1 MKRIL
6 QLVLLFTYS
15 HVAFAQHIA
24 WLQSDTIGYN
34 SNPQFPLHKLAA
46 TSQGAVVTKL
56 SASHQLYGNEIL
68 GDYTL
73 DNLDSTGSLLW
84 RVMLLGKVKVA
95 ALAVDGAEN
104 IYLGGDYME
113 TLYINGSDT
122 MLNTG
127 SGFDKNYFLMSF
139 SPQGILRWKKNLSLT
154 NNNIYDVTTMA
165 KDANG
170 LVWYVMQRL
179 NSFSHQ
185 MTQLDSNGNELT
197 TYTTSDTRLC
207 NSISFDANNNLYLAG
222 STESGTININ
232 GLTETVPESY
242 MMFVSRIN
250 NAGQTSWI
258 KLAIDITFQTPQ
270 VVALPNGEAILG
282 GNNFDSTTW
291 GSINFPDNYFG
302 TSFFLTRVDS
312 NANFLWGYGLPLNDT
327 GYFDVGS
334 GHFFDVD
341 AVENIYVTGTMQG
354 TIHFTPSLVVN
365 SGLPATF
372 NLGILKLDGNGQVL
386 SLKLGGGM
394 NSNYPQDI
402 CMSGVDKGYVVATI
416 VGEAIFDSLSTGVAG
431 LQSAMVIR
439 FDDGNATTNIDPVN
453 GKEFSVFPNP
463 FTDRLV
469 LHGIDGKVNV
479 ELLNVLGYVVSEPYT
494 MNGEIKL
501 PSLAKGIYFLR
512 VGNQVKRLMKAE

>member
-6 QLVLLFTYS
+6 QQLFLFICS
-15 HVAFAQHIA
+15 HVAVAQHID
-24 WLQSDTIGYN
+24 WLQSDTMDYN
-34 SNPQFPLHKLAA
+34 SNPQFPVHKLAI
-46 TSQGAVVTKL
+46 TNQGTVVAKL
-56 SASHQLYGNEIL
+56 NSSHQLYGNKIL
-68 GDYTL
+68 GDYAL

-84 RVMLLGKVKVA
+84 RVMLFGKVKVA
-95 ALAVDGAEN
+95 ALAIDGTQN
-104 IYLGGDYME
+104 IYLGGDFME
-113 TLYINGSDT
+113 TLYINSSDS

-127 SGFDKNYFLMSF
+127 SGFNKNYFLMSF
-139 SPQGILRWKKNLSLT
+139 SPQGVLRWKKNLSLT
-154 NNNIYDVTTMA
+154 NSNIFDITTMA

-170 LVWYVMQRL
+170 SVWYVLQRL
-179 NSFSHQ
+179 NSFEHQ
-185 MTQLDSNGNELT
+185 ITQLDSNGNELT
-197 TYTTSDTRLC
+197 MYTTSQTRLC

-222 STESGTININ
+222 ATESGIININ

-258 KLAIDITFQTPQ
+258 RLAIDITFQTPQ
-270 VVALPNGEAILG
+270 VVALPNGETILG

-291 GSINFPDNYFG
+291 GPINFPNNFFG

-341 AVENIYVTGTMQG
+341 AAENIYVTGTMQG

-365 SGLPATF
+365 SGLPATY
-372 NLGILKLDGNGQVL
+372 NLGILKLDGNGQVV

-394 NSNYPQDI
+394 NSNYPQEI
-402 CMSGVDKGYVVATI
+402 WMSGVDEGYVVATI
-416 VGEAIFDSLSTGVAG
+416 LGEAIFDSLSTGVAG
-431 LQSAMVIR
+431 LQSALVFR
-439 FDDGNATTNIDPVN
+439 FDDGNVTTGIDAVN
-453 GKEFSVFPNP
+453 GKEFSAYPNP
-463 FTDRLV
+463 FTDRLALQGV
-469 LHGIDGKVNV
+469 DGRVKV
-479 ELLNVLGYVVSEPYT
+479 ELLNLLGYVLSEQYT
-494 MNGEIKL
+494 FNGEIKL

-512 VGNQVKRLMKAE
+512 AGNQVKRLVKAE